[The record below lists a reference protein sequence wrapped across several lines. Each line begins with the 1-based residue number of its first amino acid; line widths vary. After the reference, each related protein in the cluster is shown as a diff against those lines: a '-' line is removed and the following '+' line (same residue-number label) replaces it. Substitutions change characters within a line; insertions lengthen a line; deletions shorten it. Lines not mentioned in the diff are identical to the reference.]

1 MSGPRNKRGADGR
14 LYLQHGPIELII
26 EMFGDRDEV
35 EQAQAQAVAA
45 FDGLLD
51 GLVAELPW
59 LRRPLGVA
67 YPMLRGAIA
76 QAMARAAWPHRD
88 ELITPMAAVAGAV
101 ADHMLAA
108 AIKGRCLEKGYVN
121 NGGDIALY
129 LSPGASL
136 DAGVVTDLAAVGF
149 GGGLSGHVS
158 LHHDLAVRGIATSG
172 WRGRSHSR
180 GIADAVTVL
189 AGCAAQADAAATMI
203 ANRVDINHRGI
214 ERVPA
219 NSLDPDSD
227 LGELPVTVAVNAA
240 DLGEEARRA
249 ALLAG
254 VDRAR
259 GLVAQ
264 GVIVGALLAL
274 GDQAASVGQLGGA
287 ALLHEGQRP

>member
-1 MSGPRNKRGADGR
+1 MSGPRNTRGADGR

-26 EMFGDRDEV
+26 EVFGDRDEV
-35 EQAQAQAVAA
+35 GQAQAQAIAA

-51 GLVAELPW
+51 GLVAELPL

-67 YPMLRGAIA
+67 YPMLRGTIA
-76 QAMARAAWPHRD
+76 QAMVRAAWPHRD
-88 ELITPMAAVAGAV
+88 EFITPMAAVAGAV

-108 AIKGRCLEKGYVN
+108 AVKGRSLAKGYVN

-136 DAGVVTDLAAVGF
+136 DAGVVTDLAAIGL

-158 LHHDLAVRGIATSG
+158 LHHDLAVRGMATSG
-172 WRGRSHSR
+172 WQGRSHSR

-189 AGCAAQADAAATMI
+189 AATAAQADAAATMI
-203 ANRVDINHRGI
+203 ANRVNIDHPAI

-227 LGELPVTVAVNAA
+227 LGDLAVTIAV
-240 DLGEEARRA
+240 DVPSLGEGGRRA

-259 GLVAQ
+259 GLLAQ
-264 GVIVGALLAL
+264 GVIVAALLAL

-287 ALLHEGQRP
+287 ALPRKGQRT